1 MWAIQRFS
9 NYIGAQKVIIET
21 CHQPVTFLNS
31 QRIRDGV
38 VTNAHIATWLM
49 TLQGRDV
56 EARYAQNYK
65 SSLGNGLAACQNCS
79 TDTLHTPS
87 EPKKPPQP
95 QLTNHRYFKEN
106 VCEGMPTA
114 YVDGCSYNHKGN
126 LQAGEGVVWLNN
138 DPCPPQQ
145 FNLGPRSSQY
155 AEIAAILITLQMAA
169 SHNIKEL
176 LICTDS
182 NYARLSFTCHLSGWK
197 QNGFKTANNKPVK
210 HQELFQAGDAIVTE
224 HDIIVYWKKVRG
236 HSRQSEQDKDFN
248 DQTDALAKA
257 GALHGESWTFQAL
270 PPNPSVAAI
279 TRRQHATGV
288 QTLTSSH
295 IAISPQFTANDLL
308 TLQNADRTLRT
319 MAAHISDPLTHPI
332 STSDLAASSELRT
345 LHSIKHMLH
354 LRDGVLA
361 NVPEPLTTP
370 KLVVPHGQRGMM
382 LTHAHD
388 APCAGHHGAKATYET
403 LKQVAYWPGMQQD
416 VAEYVKGCL
425 VCCQFQPAN
434 PNHRAP
440 LQRKGMTFPWSDLQ
454 IDWVGPLPRSTRDN
468 KYFLTVVCEFTK
480 WIECLPAPNDTA
492 ETTAC
497 LLMNHIFSRFG
508 LPLRVNSDRGTH
520 FTTDIMQEVWKLLCV
535 QAKLHISH
543 HPISSGQVERAN
555 KTVVSMLK
563 KYVSANQKDWDIKL
577 PLVLMAARA
586 TPHQSTGVPPF
597 TLMTGR
603 NMTLPLHLLYQ
614 PGDLN
619 LVTAYTTHQYL
630 EELHQHLR
638 TTFAFAQQQLQR
650 RA

>member
-1 MWAIQRFS
+1 MFAYASKTLLPPECKYSNCEKALLCTVWAIQRFS
-9 NYIGAQKVIIET
+9 NYIVAQKVIIKT

-31 QRIRDGV
+31 QCIRDGV
-38 VTNAHIATWLM
+38 VTNARIATWLM

-79 TDTLHTPS
+79 TDTLHTPA
-87 EPKKPPQP
+87 EPKEPPQP
-95 QLTNHRYFKEN
+95 QLTNHRYFEEN

-126 LQAGEGVVWLNN
+126 FQAGAGVVWLNN

-182 NYARLSFTCHLSGWK
+182 NYARLSFTCHLAGWK
-197 QNGFKTANNKPVK
+197 QNGFKIANNKPFK

-236 HSRQSEQDKDFN
+236 HSRQPGQDKDFN

-279 TRRQHATGV
+279 TCRQHATGV
-288 QTLTSSH
+288 QNPTSSH
-295 IAISPQFTANDLL
+295 IAISPQFAANDLL

-354 LRDGVLA
+354 MRDV
-361 NVPEPLTTP
+361 
-370 KLVVPHGQRGMM
+370 
-382 LTHAHD
+382 
-388 APCAGHHGAKATYET
+388 Y
-403 LKQVAYWPGMQQD
+403 
-416 VAEYVKGCL
+416 
-425 VCCQFQPAN
+425 
-434 PNHRAP
+434 
-440 LQRKGMTFPWSDLQ
+440 
-454 IDWVGPLPRSTRDN
+454 
-468 KYFLTVVCEFTK
+468 
-480 WIECLPAPNDTA
+480 
-492 ETTAC
+492 
-497 LLMNHIFSRFG
+497 SRMS
-508 LPLRVNSDRGTH
+508 LSP
-520 FTTDIMQEVWKLLCV
+520 
-535 QAKLHISH
+535 
-543 HPISSGQVERAN
+543 
-555 KTVVSMLK
+555 
-563 KYVSANQKDWDIKL
+563 
-577 PLVLMAARA
+577 
-586 TPHQSTGVPPF
+586 
-597 TLMTGR
+597 
-603 NMTLPLHLLYQ
+603 
-614 PGDLN
+614 
-619 LVTAYTTHQYL
+619 
-630 EELHQHLR
+630 
-638 TTFAFAQQQLQR
+638 
-650 RA
+650 

>member
-1 MWAIQRFS
+1 
-9 NYIGAQKVIIET
+9 
-21 CHQPVTFLNS
+21 
-31 QRIRDGV
+31 
-38 VTNAHIATWLM
+38 
-49 TLQGRDV
+49 
-56 EARYAQNYK
+56 
-65 SSLGNGLAACQNCS
+65 
-79 TDTLHTPS
+79 
-87 EPKKPPQP
+87 
-95 QLTNHRYFKEN
+95 
-106 VCEGMPTA
+106 MPTA
-114 YVDGCSYNHKGN
+114 YVDGCSYNHKGK
-126 LQAGEGVVWLNN
+126 LQAGAGVVWLNN
-138 DPCPPQQ
+138 DPCPSQQ

-182 NYARLSFTCHLSGWK
+182 NYARLSFTCHLVGWK

-236 HSRQSEQDKDFN
+236 HSRQPGQDKDFN

-257 GALHGESWTFQAL
+257 GALHGESWIFQAL

-288 QTLTSSH
+288 QTPTSSH
-295 IAISPQFTANDLL
+295 IAISPQFAANDLL
-308 TLQNADRTLRT
+308 TLQKADQTLRH

-354 LRDGVLA
+354 LRDGVLTY
-361 NVPEPLTTP
+361 VPEPLTTP

-388 APCAGHHGAKATYET
+388 APCAGHHGAKATYE
-403 LKQVAYWPGMQQD
+403 
-416 VAEYVKGCL
+416 
-425 VCCQFQPAN
+425 
-434 PNHRAP
+434 P

-454 IDWVGPLPRSTRDN
+454 IDWVGPLPRSTRGN

-520 FTTDIMQEVWKLLCV
+520 FTADIMQEVWKLLGV

-586 TPHQSTGVPPF
+586 TPHQSTGVPLF

-603 NMTLPLHLLYQ
+603 NMTLPAT
-614 PGDLN
+614 PA
-619 LVTAYTTHQYL
+619 VPTW
-630 EELHQHLR
+630 
-638 TTFAFAQQQLQR
+638 
-650 RA
+650 